1 MNKDVV
7 VRLRMTQKEAE
18 DFNKKVAVT
27 GLTKSAF
34 IRVLIAGY
42 IPKPKPDKEFYVL
55 LCKLYAV
62 CNDMNQLT
70 AKAHTLN
77 FIDISML
84 KDIKTQH
91 QNLLDEIQ
99 KKYLA
104 PDKNKEIISLGRK
117 KLKWTYSI
125 KDLQSA
131 EQNYKGGIYNGKDS
145 KYW

>member
-117 KLKWTYSI
+117 KLK
-125 KDLQSA
+125 
-131 EQNYKGGIYNGKDS
+131 
-145 KYW
+145 